1 MQMQERFMRQKTLSD
16 LNGIFV
22 SFEAG
27 KTDGMSIAF
36 FNTDLR
42 CELTR
47 RDVLL
52 NYAYL
57 VGGVDT
63 FPTEG
68 GQVKTFHAERYG
80 GGGIVRNGGG
90 GRCGFDGRYHLKGIG
105 PNQLVGKDSDAAHGD
120 GCLCLATA
128 VYESVWAEIINQ
140 ALPYGAIRTLAVLDT
155 GLQFEQFGRQ
165 LARGL
170 LVREPVVRPAHFIRA
185 VYFKESTHGGLSEDA
200 QRVRLAV
207 QQLGEFL
214 PGWGVARSDESPDAR
229 FADGMVEL
237 ARRYACQFAIARAK
251 RITHLNVSASN
262 LSIDGAWLDLSGTRI
277 VSGLLALDRHEIN
290 GVLQEYRGALES
302 ISDMCYY
309 ATKYAVINHAFA
321 VALSARAKT
330 AFHAEYERQLFLSTA
345 LQVGF
350 PQCVLSHAVDD
361 TAYLDFCRC
370 LQAVLEHDDYS
381 MSSITT
387 EEGWEG
393 SQHAAGT
400 LYLALLISTSAED
413 HVPDLPWL
421 ERHDPLAQKLL
432 SAYGRLFEVICNK
445 AAELGIGRSLLR
457 GAMAVN
463 LTRLNRYH
471 ASLFN
476 LQNHVTQVVEQ
487 SRSGNQAPV
496 FDGLVAAVLS
506 EARLA
511 FVNDDGAR
519 IRVWVSTC
527 CCIEYDLL
535 QRCFILDGADTHRGP
550 LSALGHIRAPATEV
564 ASALAFYSNVK
575 GFIDEAT

>member
-1 MQMQERFMRQKTLSD
+1 MGRKSLSD

-22 SFEAG
+22 SFEAHQ
-27 KTDGMSIAF
+27 TDGMSIAF
-36 FNTDLR
+36 FNAGLR
-42 CELTR
+42 CELNR
-47 RDVLL
+47 QDVLQ

-57 VGGVDT
+57 VSGVDT
-63 FPTEG
+63 CPKESG
-68 GQVKTFHAERYG
+68 RVKTFYAERYG

-105 PNQLVGKDSDAAHGD
+105 PNQLVGKDADAGHGN
-120 GCLCLATA
+120 GCLCLGTA
-128 VYESVWAEIINQ
+128 VYESVWSEIINL
-140 ALPYGAIRTLAVLDT
+140 ALPYGAIRTVAVLDT
-155 GLQFEQFGRQ
+155 GLQFEQFGQQ

-185 VYFKESTHGGLSEDA
+185 VYFKEPSHGGLGKDA

-214 PGWGVARSDESPDAR
+214 PEAVGARGDESPDVR

-237 ARRYACQFAIARAK
+237 ARRYACQFAVARAK

-277 VSGLLALDRHEIN
+277 VSGLIAGDRHEIN

-309 ATKYAVINHAFA
+309 ATKYAAIGHAFA
-321 VALSARAKT
+321 LALSARAKAT
-330 AFHAEYERQLFLSTA
+330 FYAEYERQLFYSTA
-345 LQVGF
+345 LQAGF
-350 PQCVLSHAVDD
+350 PECVLIHVVDD
-361 TAYLDFCRC
+361 PVYLGFCRC
-370 LQAVLEHDDYS
+370 LQAVLERDDYS

-393 SQHAAGT
+393 SQHTAGA
-400 LYLALLISTSAED
+400 LYLALLTSTSVQD
-413 HVPDLPWL
+413 HASDLPWL
-421 ERHDPLAQKLL
+421 ERHESLVQALL
-432 SAYGRLFEVICNK
+432 SGYARLFEVVCSK
-445 AAELGIGRSLLR
+445 AAELGIGRSLLK

-471 ASLFN
+471 SSLFN
-476 LQNHVTQVVEQ
+476 LQSHITQIVEQ
-487 SRSGNQAPV
+487 SRGGGRTLV
-496 FDGLVAAVLS
+496 FDGLVEAALS
-506 EARLA
+506 QARFA
-511 FVNDDGAR
+511 FLNDDGAR
-519 IRVWVSTC
+519 IQVWVSSR

-535 QRCFILDGADTHRGP
+535 RRCFILDGADTFAGP
-550 LSALGHIRAPATEV
+550 LSALGDIRAPANEV